1 VPGFYYPHAVRA
13 LLGWLHPE
21 PLLAVVLWGGIYP
34 GAKLGL
40 REIPGLSFTSLRLL
54 VASAVLVAVAGRIP
68 APALSRDALGPV
80 LNAAAAQTVF
90 QLLLVAGVRRTTAGN
105 SAILLATAPLITAGW
120 LALSRRQRLD
130 ARQLGGLLLGI
141 LGVGLVVRHAGGS
154 DLGGDA
160 IALAAAGAWVWYGI
174 AIGPVVDRLGARWAT
189 GLTML
194 IAAAVVTPLALPELA
209 TLAWRSISWQA
220 WAGLVYGATLGMVVA
235 MTLWGRSVSRLG
247 PRETMVYVY
256 VEPVSAVVI
265 AALLLGESL
274 TAVQALGAALTFAAV
289 WTAATRAPSVPDK
302 GAI

>member
-1 VPGFYYPHAVRA
+1 MRA

-40 REIPGLSFTSLRLL
+40 REIPVLSFTSLRLL

-68 APALSRDALGPV
+68 THALSRDLLGPV
-80 LNAAAAQTVF
+80 LDAAAAQTVF

-105 SAILLATAPLITAGW
+105 SAILLAPAPLITAGW
-120 LALSRRQRLD
+120 LALTRRQPLE
-130 ARQLGGLLLGI
+130 ARPLGGLLLGI
-141 LGVGLVVRHAGGS
+141 LGVGLVVRHAGGT

-160 IALAAAGAWVWYGI
+160 IALAAAGAWAWYGI

-194 IAAAVVTPLALPELA
+194 IATAVITPLALPELT
-209 TLAWRSISWQA
+209 TLAWRAISWPA
-220 WAGLVYGATLGMVVA
+220 WAGLIYGATLGMVVA

-265 AALLLGESL
+265 AAVLLGESL
-274 TAVQALGAALTFAAV
+274 SAVQALGAAVTFAAV
-289 WTAATRAPSVPDK
+289 WIASTRGPSAPDRRAT
-302 GAI
+302 